1 MNNCYK
7 KKEKSSYKHEFSE
20 EHLNEKSTPMFTNTH
35 NDANKTI
42 HTRELGNIIEIALE
56 NIPEIY
62 RIVFSLREING
73 ISVAEA
79 AELLNLSET
88 NIKVRLSRAKEMLRN
103 ELEKSYTASELYEF
117 NLVYCNAMV
126 EKVMAEIYE
135 L

>member
-1 MNNCYK
+1 M
-7 KKEKSSYKHEFSE
+7 
-20 EHLNEKSTPMFTNTH
+20 PI
-35 NDANKTI
+35 KTI
-42 HTRELGNIIEIALE
+42 HTRELGNIIETALE
-56 NIPEIY
+56 SIPETY

-73 ISVAEA
+73 LSVAET

-126 EKVMAEIYE
+126 ENVMAKINE